1 MKKISILSFKT
12 KNLNHCI
19 CLFLVCVLVGT
30 ILPINNMC
38 YTYAKNQNI
47 QYEYDSSGRLT
58 AVRYPDGTEIRYQY
72 DANGNIISGET
83 KPGQTLPDKEDGIKP
98 GQTGGEQ
105 AGNGQIG
112 EGQAGNEQAGEEQ
125 TGDEQTGG
133 GQAGNEQAG
142 EEQTEE
148 EQIGEEQTGNNQMN
162 ESQTQNASTETLHDS
177 AEDIKN
183 YNRFKKSKPVIK
195 SLKQSVKKKKYY
207 LNIRIKQ
214 INKKGIYGESGYQIK
229 YAKNKKFKKAKTIK
243 IARNKKSSITS
254 KKWKVKKGTTYYVKV
269 RAYMR
274 TKTGKTIYSKYSKV
288 KKITVKK

>member
-1 MKKISILSFKT
+1 MKKSSILTFKT
-12 KNLNHCI
+12 KNLNCCI
-19 CLFLVCVLVGT
+19 CLLLVCVLVGT

-83 KPGQTLPDKEDGIKP
+83 KPGQTLPDKEGGTKP

-105 AGNGQIG
+105 TGDGQT
-112 EGQAGNEQAGEEQ
+112 GEEQ
-125 TGDEQTGG
+125 KGSGQTD
-133 GQAGNEQAG
+133 AG
-142 EEQTEE
+142 
-148 EQIGEEQTGNNQMN
+148 QTGNNQMD
-162 ESQTQNASTETLHDS
+162 ESQTQNTPTETLHDS

-195 SLKQSVKKKKYY
+195 SLKQNVKKKKYY

-243 IARNKKSSITS
+243 TARNKKGSITS
-254 KKWKVKKGTTYYVKV
+254 KKWKVKKGKTYYVKV

>member
-38 YTYAKNQNI
+38 YTYAKNPNI

-83 KPGQTLPDKEDGIKP
+83 KPGQTLPDKEDGTKP

-125 TGDEQTGG
+125 TGDEQTG
-133 GQAGNEQAG
+133 
-142 EEQTEE
+142 
-148 EQIGEEQTGNNQMN
+148 EEQTGNNQIN